1 MMEIFLF
8 LLIEVFIKIITDSY
22 VIIRDNTERSH
33 VHYTLFT
40 PVITFA
46 KLWYH
51 NEDIDIHTVHLF
63 VFRFNQCSWYSFDDG
78 DCQVKVYVSKPAE
91 FHCCLKMESWM
102 DDK

>member
-22 VIIRDNTERSH
+22 VIIRNNTERSH

-51 NEDIDIHTVHLF
+51 NEDIDIHTVHLL
-63 VFRFNQCSWYSFDDG
+63 YSYLTSVPG
-78 DCQVKVYVSKPAE
+78 THLMMEIVK
-91 FHCCLKMESWM
+91 
-102 DDK
+102 